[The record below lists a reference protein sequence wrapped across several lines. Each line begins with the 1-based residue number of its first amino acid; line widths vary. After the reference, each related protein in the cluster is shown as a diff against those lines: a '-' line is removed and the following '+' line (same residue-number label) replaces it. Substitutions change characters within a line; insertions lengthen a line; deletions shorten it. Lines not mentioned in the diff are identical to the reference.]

1 MFISTQEKNS
11 LFRKIE
17 SLEQSFNDICKS
29 FDHIQEKFRIEVM
42 PNLEK
47 QHLKKQKRAEYGKM
61 YYAKKK
67 LAKQNAASTTGQII

>member
-67 LAKQNAASTTGQII
+67 LEKQNAASTTGQ

>member
-1 MFISTQEKNS
+1 MFISKQEKS
-11 LFRKIE
+11 YLFRQIE
-17 SLEQSFNDICKS
+17 ILEQSFNDLFKS
-29 FDHIQEKFRIEVM
+29 FSHIQEKFRIEVM

-67 LAKQNAASTTGQII
+67 LAKQNAASTTGQLI

>member
-67 LAKQNAASTTGQII
+67 LAKQNAANTTGQPI